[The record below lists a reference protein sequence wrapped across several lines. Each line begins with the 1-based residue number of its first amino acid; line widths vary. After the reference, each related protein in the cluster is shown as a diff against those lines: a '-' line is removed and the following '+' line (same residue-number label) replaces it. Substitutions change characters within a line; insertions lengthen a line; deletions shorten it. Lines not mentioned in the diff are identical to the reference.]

1 MYNLISKP
9 IRVLLIS
16 DRLPEQA
23 MQLAQYLQCNKS
35 INVVGIALSMQQAL
49 HIAHYQTFDYL
60 IIVGYLKPE
69 SNYKIISELQKL
81 QKEFLTVQ
89 WSMLDPLIEHYC
101 KHYRIPLKFERTRPM
116 KDFADFLIAHKD
128 NSFHSHTKHLNI
140 YPSK

>member
-1 MYNLISKP
+1 MYNLVSKP

-35 INVVGIALSMQQAL
+35 INVVGLALSKRQAL

-69 SNYKIISELQKL
+69 SNYSIISELQKL
-81 QKEFLTVQ
+81 QNEFLTVQ
-89 WSMLDPLIEHYC
+89 WSSLDWLIDNYC
-101 KHYRIPLKFERTRPM
+101 ECYKIPLKFERTRPM
-116 KDFADFLIAHKD
+116 RDFAEFLISHKED
-128 NSFHSHTKHLNI
+128 SISYKHKKSI
-140 YPSK
+140 G